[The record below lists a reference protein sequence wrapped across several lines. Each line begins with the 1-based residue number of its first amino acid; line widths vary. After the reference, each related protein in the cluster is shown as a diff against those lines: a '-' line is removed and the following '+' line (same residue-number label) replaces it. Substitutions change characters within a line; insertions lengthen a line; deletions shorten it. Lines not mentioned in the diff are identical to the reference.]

1 MDELYQKYLK
11 KLKFEKLMILSI
23 QILIVVLFFLIWEI
37 AAYFNWIDAFIFSS
51 PSRIG
56 KLLIA
61 YIQNK
66 EIFYHTWIST
76 YEVILGLIIGT
87 ILGIIIAIILF
98 EFKIVAKIIDP
109 FLVVL
114 NALPKTALAPIFIIW
129 IGTNIKGIVFVAIS
143 ISLILTIINAYNAFN
158 NVSEEKIKLLK
169 TFGANRFEILKEL
182 ILPANIDEIINIIK
196 VNIGMSWIGVIVGEF
211 IVSKAGLGYL
221 ITYGTQVFRLDL
233 VMLGVFVLAIITM
246 LMYLLLNLGVKIYQK
261 LRGW

>member
-1 MDELYQKYLK
+1 MDELYQQYLK
-11 KLKFEKLMILSI
+11 KQKITKILIIFI
-23 QILIVVLFFLIWEI
+23 QISLLGLFLLLWEI
-37 AAYFNWIDAFIFSS
+37 AAHYKWIDAFIFSS
-51 PSRIG
+51 PSRIF
-56 KLLIA
+56 KLLIT

-66 EIFYHTWIST
+66 EIFYHTWVST
-76 YEVILGLIIGT
+76 YEVMLGLIIGT
-87 ILGIIIAIILF
+87 IIGILIAIILY
-98 EFKIVAKIIDP
+98 EFKILAKIFDP

-158 NVSEEKIKLLK
+158 NVEEEKVKLLK
-169 TFGANRFEILKEL
+169 TFGANRFIILKEL

-246 LMYLLLNLGVKIYQK
+246 LMYIILNLGVKLYQK

>member
-11 KLKFEKLMILSI
+11 KLKFEKIMILSI

-66 EIFYHTWIST
+66 EIFYHTWVST

-87 ILGIIIAIILF
+87 ILGIVIAIILF

-221 ITYGTQVFRLDL
+221 ITYGIQVFRLDL